1 MPNQK
6 VTIDM
11 WDRDPNDKKL
21 TIYCLPS
28 FKFDLPVENFPEVK
42 HLKGQCHNQTAGNG
56 P

>member
-11 WDRDPNDKKL
+11 WDRDTNDKKL

-28 FKFDLPVENFPEVK
+28 FKFDLPVENFPEVNTV
-42 HLKGQCHNQTAGNG
+42 KGSVSQPNCR
-56 P
+56 